1 MSPLAMNRL
10 ETLSD
15 VQVEQFREE
24 GFLAVENVLPM
35 TAVEQLRSRFEP
47 LFAGDFDTGVY
58 PDEWY
63 WREELSKPDV
73 TRHMANAWKADLTI
87 AALSLS
93 QDLGKAA
100 CRLTGW
106 PSAKL
111 GQDTIWWKPPG
122 GKPIAYHQDTS
133 FMDFLDPQETITF
146 WFALDDVT
154 RQTGTLEY
162 ARGSHKW
169 PCTPMPSSFHAAG
182 DYRGQLRAAAHAAN
196 APMPVSRLAA
206 PPPAMLPMRPPWV
219 GKTISTSASKPTR
232 ATSDKAIRT
241 GTREAEADR
250 RSIQTAKLMSSSGTN
265 QRPAPNHGA
274 STSRS
279 ASARAPRP
287 GRARPTAKM
296 TPVTAKA
303 SESSV
308 RSAERDASGLRRV

>member
-182 DYRGQLRAAAHAAN
+182 DYRGQLRAAAHAAS
-196 APMPVSRLAA
+196 APMPDIYYAEV
-206 PPPAMLPMRPPWV
+206 PAGSVVIHAGETWHGSGPN
-219 GKTISTSASKPTR
+219 GST
-232 ATSDKAIRT
+232 
-241 GTREAEADR
+241 GQMR
-250 RSIQTAKLMSSSGTN
+250 RSIGVHLVSGQARFSDRRGGYIYRRYQISGDAGLNESFFPMLWSAVGARTTWLDDYCTSGT
-265 QRPAPNHGA
+265 R
-274 STSRS
+274 
-279 ASARAPRP
+279 
-287 GRARPTAKM
+287 
-296 TPVTAKA
+296 
-303 SESSV
+303 
-308 RSAERDASGLRRV
+308 